1 MAIQY
6 LALSTMIVLYSLMF
20 LGGYVSAAGLGLTC
34 PEWPLC
40 PNGIMPSEEYLIE
53 WVHRLAAAVTGALV
67 VATMVAS
74 YLNRLADLQIKV
86 TSSLATVFV
95 ITQITLGA
103 LVIDLKLHAVLVAI
117 HLGIG
122 ILLFS
127 MVLLTTLFAFRIS
140 GMAVV
145 GYAGGGGGGRHGR
158 RGGDGGGG
166 GGDDDDDDDDGGRG
180 GSRSSDGGSRSSSRS
195 SSNDARQVA
204 SARLVEGASL
214 RE

>member
-1 MAIQY
+1 
-6 LALSTMIVLYSLMF
+6 MIVLYSLMF
-20 LGGYVSAAGLGLTC
+20 IGGYISAAGLGLTC

-53 WVHRLAAAVTGALV
+53 WVHRLIAATTGALV
-67 VATMVAS
+67 IATMVAS
-74 YLNRLADLQIKV
+74 LINKQADIKIKV

-127 MVLLTTLFAFRIS
+127 MVLLTTIFAFRIS
-140 GMAVV
+140 RNPM
-145 GYAGGGGGGRHGR
+145 
-158 RGGDGGGG
+158 
-166 GGDDDDDDDDGGRG
+166 
-180 GSRSSDGGSRSSSRS
+180 
-195 SSNDARQVA
+195 
-204 SARLVEGASL
+204 SATA
-214 RE
+214 

>member
-1 MAIQY
+1 
-6 LALSTMIVLYSLMF
+6 MF
-20 LGGYVSAAGLGLTC
+20 IGGYISAAGLGLTC

-53 WVHRLAAAVTGALV
+53 WIHRLVAATTGALV
-67 VATMVAS
+67 IATMVAA
-74 YLNRLADLQIKV
+74 LINRNADLKIKV
-86 TSSLATVFV
+86 TSSLATIFV

-140 GMAVV
+140 RPMI
-145 GYAGGGGGGRHGR
+145 
-158 RGGDGGGG
+158 
-166 GGDDDDDDDDGGRG
+166 
-180 GSRSSDGGSRSSSRS
+180 SSR
-195 SSNDARQVA
+195 V
-204 SARLVEGASL
+204 
-214 RE
+214 